1 MFFFICYSFFGD
13 KMKKF
18 MIFVFLA
25 LVIGCS
31 LAYFMFSRERGLES
45 EKVMVKAFQVGVFT
59 NYDNALRVAYRNNGI
74 VVSDEG
80 VFRVYVAILNDED
93 AIDNMRRYYDEIG
106 LNYYLKEISVS
117 KEFLDS
123 IKSSEK
129 LLKDSGKE
137 AYNVINLSVLSVYE
151 ELL

>member
-1 MFFFICYSFFGD
+1 
-13 KMKKF
+13 MKKF

-31 LAYFMFSRERGLES
+31 LAYFMFSRDNGLND

-59 NYDNALRVAYRNNGI
+59 NYDNALRVADRNNGI

-80 VFRVYVAILNDED
+80 VFRVYVAILSDD
-93 AIDNMRRYYDEIG
+93 AAIDSMRKYYDEIG

-117 KEFLDS
+117 REFLDS

-129 LLKDSGKE
+129 LIKDSGKE
-137 AYNVINLSVLSVYE
+137 AYNVINLSVLSAYE

>member
-1 MFFFICYSFFGD
+1 
-13 KMKKF
+13 MKKF
-18 MIFVFLA
+18 MIFVLLA

-31 LAYFMFSRERGLES
+31 LAYFMFSRDNGLND

-59 NYDNALRVAYRNNGI
+59 NYDNALRVADRNNGI

-80 VFRVYVAILNDED
+80 VFRVYVAILSDD
-93 AIDNMRRYYDEIG
+93 AAIDSMRKYYDEIG

-117 KEFLDS
+117 REFLDS

-129 LLKDSGKE
+129 LIKDSGKE
-137 AYNVINLSVLSVYE
+137 AYNVINLSVLSAYE

>member
-1 MFFFICYSFFGD
+1 
-13 KMKKF
+13 
-18 MIFVFLA
+18 
-25 LVIGCS
+25 
-31 LAYFMFSRERGLES
+31 
-45 EKVMVKAFQVGVFT
+45 MVKAFQVGVFT
-59 NYDNALRVAYRNNGI
+59 NYDNALRVADRNNGI

-80 VFRVYVAILNDED
+80 VFRVYVAILSDED

>member
-1 MFFFICYSFFGD
+1 
-13 KMKKF
+13 MKKF

-31 LAYFMFSRERGLES
+31 LAYFMFSRDNGLND

-59 NYDNALRVAYRNNGI
+59 NYDNALRVADRNNGI

-80 VFRVYVAILNDED
+80 VFRVYVAILSDD
-93 AIDNMRRYYDEIG
+93 AAIDSMRKYYDEIG

-117 KEFLDS
+117 REFLDS

-137 AYNVINLSVLSVYE
+137 AYNVINLSVLSAYE

>member
-1 MFFFICYSFFGD
+1 
-13 KMKKF
+13 MKKF
-18 MIFVFLA
+18 MMLVFLA

-31 LAYFMFSRERGLES
+31 LAYFMFSRDNGLND
-45 EKVMVKAFQVGVFT
+45 EKVIVKAFQVGVFT
-59 NYDNALRVAYRNNGI
+59 NYDNALRVADRNNGI

-80 VFRVYVAILNDED
+80 VFRVYVAILSDD
-93 AIDNMRRYYDEIG
+93 AAIDSMRKYYDEIG

-117 KEFLDS
+117 REFLGS

-129 LLKDSGKE
+129 LIKDSGKE
-137 AYNVINLSVLSVYE
+137 AYNVINLSVLSAYE